1 MSDWEQYKRVRNSFN
16 ERSEYRGGGFGKYT
30 HKTALSKGVY
40 EGPVKGEGVIN
51 LPDADESIEYSFD
64 VLDNRVLLYTSHTID
79 EIDELLGIWR

>member
-1 MSDWEQYKRVRNSFN
+1 M
-16 ERSEYRGGGFGKYT
+16 
-30 HKTALSKGVY
+30 Y